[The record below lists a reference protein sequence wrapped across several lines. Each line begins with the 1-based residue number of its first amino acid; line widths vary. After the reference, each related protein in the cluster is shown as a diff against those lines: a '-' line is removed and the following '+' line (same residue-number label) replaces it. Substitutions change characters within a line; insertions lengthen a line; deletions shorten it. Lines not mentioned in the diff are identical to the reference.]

1 MQDSGGKTEIKEKVD
16 KNMTNPKLHH
26 LMLCGITTEQQEKSF
41 SNHKIKWKVLIMLQL
56 NHIKSSKI

>member
-41 SNHKIKWKVLIMLQL
+41 SNHKI
-56 NHIKSSKI
+56 